1 LIDEYCQE
9 LERQVQQA
17 KEEKILILETESDLL
32 LNKIKDFKNKTKNEY
47 LNNTQLKEKLY
58 TERLNRFH
66 DNNNKVKSLDIV
78 Y

>member
-1 LIDEYCQE
+1 MIDEYCRE

-17 KEEKILILETESDLL
+17 KEEKILILETESDFL

-47 LNNTQLKEKLY
+47 LNNTQLKDKY

>member
-1 LIDEYCQE
+1 LIDEYCRE

-17 KEEKILILETESDLL
+17 KEEKILILETESDFL

-47 LNNTQLKEKLY
+47 LNNTQLKDKY

>member
-1 LIDEYCQE
+1 MIDEYCRE

-17 KEEKILILETESDLL
+17 KEKKILILETESDLL

-47 LNNTQLKEKLY
+47 LNNTQLKDKY

>member
-1 LIDEYCQE
+1 MIDEYCQE

-47 LNNTQLKEKLY
+47 LNNTQLKEKY
-58 TERLNRFH
+58 TERLNR
-66 DNNNKVKSLDIV
+66 DNNNKS
-78 Y
+78 

>member
-1 LIDEYCQE
+1 MIDEYCRE

-47 LNNTQLKEKLY
+47 LNNTQLKDKY

>member
-1 LIDEYCQE
+1 LIDEYCRE
-9 LERQVQQA
+9 LERQVEQA

-47 LNNTQLKEKLY
+47 LNNTQLKDKY

-66 DNNNKVKSLDIV
+66 DNNTKVKSLDIV

>member
-1 LIDEYCQE
+1 MIDEYCRE

-17 KEEKILILETESDLL
+17 KEEKILILETESDFL

-47 LNNTQLKEKLY
+47 LNNTQLKEKY

>member
-1 LIDEYCQE
+1 MIDEYCRE

-47 LNNTQLKEKLY
+47 LNNTQLKEKY

-66 DNNNKVKSLDIV
+66 DNNNKVKA
-78 Y
+78 

>member
-1 LIDEYCQE
+1 MIDEYCRE

-47 LNNTQLKEKLY
+47 LNNTQLKEKY